1 MNEKFRIG
9 VYDEIEEVYI
19 NFFINQEIIE
29 ENKIGDT
36 YFIRIKN
43 GKENLTYSIHQNYYD
58 KVQSSKNKLLS
69 IVFNRLS
76 VLVKF
81 TQGFPFSVNTVPP
94 LTI

>member
-9 VYDEIEEVYI
+9 VYGEIEEVYI

-43 GKENLTYSIHQNYYD
+43 GKEILTYSIHQNYYD
-58 KVQSSKNKLLS
+58 KVQSSIRDWKLEKIL
-69 IVFNRLS
+69 
-76 VLVKF
+76 KD
-81 TQGFPFSVNTVPP
+81 
-94 LTI
+94 

>member
-1 MNEKFRIG
+1 MNLEYKEKFRIG
-9 VYDEIEEVYI
+9 VYGEIEEVYI

-58 KVQSSKNKLLS
+58 KVQSSIRDWKLEKIL
-69 IVFNRLS
+69 
-76 VLVKF
+76 KD
-81 TQGFPFSVNTVPP
+81 
-94 LTI
+94 